1 MTKTE
6 RKNIERAVRALE
18 RADAAIARLTTDEW
32 RIRVLVDSTLAG
44 QADRPTT
51 IAGLGH
57 GCLDAADRLRYALEW
72 EDS

>member
-32 RIRVLVDSTLAG
+32 RIQVLVDSTLRG
-44 QADRPTT
+44 HIVRPTT
-51 IAGLGH
+51 LRGLAN
-57 GCLDAADRLRYALEW
+57 GCVEGAEWLRYALER